1 LSELRYSYLKD
12 TWTVI
17 APERARRP
25 NDYAI
30 HVYEEEYGDIK
41 KCPFEPGNED
51 KTPPEV
57 FAIRE
62 PGTAP
67 NTPGWKVRVVPNKY
81 PAFRIE
87 ESDKADFYLIY
98 DKKGGFGA
106 HEVVID
112 TPDHYKHIQDFSIE
126 ELNYM
131 YIAFRERIKS
141 LYQDLRIKYVQ
152 VFKNHGKDAGK
163 SLVHSHSQIIA
174 LSKIPKKPDTIIKQS
189 RKHYRKKERCYTC
202 DEIKAELLD
211 GSRIVYE
218 NEDFLVFCP
227 YASLF
232 PFEIKIVPKNHNH
245 DFTMVD
251 GNFLNNLSDATQQA
265 VRRLHK
271 ALVNP
276 PFNMILY
283 TSPPIRENHE
293 DPNYFSDIEKFFH
306 WHIEILP
313 RIFPFGGFELSTDY
327 VINSVLPEEA
337 AKFLREVVI

>member
-1 LSELRYSYLKD
+1 MSQLRYNYLKD

-17 APERARRP
+17 AEERARRP
-25 NDYAI
+25 HDYTT
-30 HVYEEEYGDIK
+30 HVYEEYGDK
-41 KCPFEPGNED
+41 TKCPFEPGNED
-51 KTPPEV
+51 KTPPEI
-57 FAIRE
+57 FAVRE
-62 PGTAP
+62 PGTEP
-67 NTPGWKVRVVPNKY
+67 NTPGWKVRVIPNKY

-87 ESDKADFYLIY
+87 ETDKSDFYLIY
-98 DKKGGFGA
+98 DNKGGFGA

-131 YIAFRERIKS
+131 FIAFRERTKS

-189 RKHYRKKERCYTC
+189 RNYYRKKERCYTC

-211 GSRIVYE
+211 GKRIVYE
-218 NEDFLVFCP
+218 NEEFVVFCP

-232 PFEIKIVPKNHNH
+232 PFEIKIVPKKHNH
-245 DFTMVD
+245 DFTTVD
-251 GNFLNNLSDATQQA
+251 GEVLNMLSDATQQG

-271 ALVNP
+271 ALINP
-276 PFNMILY
+276 PFNMVLY
-283 TSPPIRENHE
+283 TSPPVRENPE
-293 DPNYFSDIEKFFH
+293 DPLYFSDIEKFFH

-313 RIFPFGGFELSTDY
+313 RITIHAGFELATDY
-327 VINSVLPEEA
+327 IINPAPPEDA
-337 AKFLREVVI
+337 AKFLREVIL

>member
-1 LSELRYSYLKD
+1 MSELRYNYLKD
-12 TWTVI
+12 TWAVI
-17 APERARRP
+17 AIERARRP
-25 NDYAI
+25 HDYSTHI
-30 HVYEEEYGDIK
+30 YEEYGDK
-41 KCPFEPGNED
+41 SKCPFEPGNED
-51 KTPPEV
+51 KTPPEI

-67 NTPGWKVRVVPNKY
+67 NTPGWKVRVIPNKY

-87 ESDKADFYLIY
+87 ETDKADFYCIY

-126 ELNYM
+126 ELNNM
-131 YIAFRERIKS
+131 YIAFRERIKA

-189 RKHYRKKERCYTC
+189 RIYYQKKERCYTC
-202 DEIKAELLD
+202 DEIKFELVD
-211 GSRIVYE
+211 GDRVVYE
-218 NEDFLVFCP
+218 NEHFLVFCP

-232 PFEIKIVPKNHNH
+232 PFEVKIVPKNHTH
-245 DFTMVD
+245 DFTTVD
-251 GNFLNNLSDATQQA
+251 GDMLKNLSDATQQA

-283 TSPPIRENHE
+283 TSPPVRDCVE
-293 DPNYFSDIEKFFH
+293 DPDYFYHIDSFFH

-313 RIFPFGGFELSTDY
+313 RIAIHAGFELGTDY
-327 VINSVLPEEA
+327 YINPTPPENA
-337 AKFLREVVI
+337 AKFLREIIL